1 MPDQLVAGLTAFA
14 IYFAGALA
22 YAAIFCAIYTRLT
35 RHKEFEL
42 IVRDHNAS
50 AAVAFGLTLVGYSIA
65 LAAAVAFGLT
75 LVGYSIALAGAIHNT
90 RSIIEFLIWG
100 LVAML
105 AQFAAY
111 GIANLAHP
119 NLSQAIEQNAL
130 AAAIWSGSVAIA
142 AGLVTT
148 ACMSP

>member
-1 MPDQLVAGLTAFA
+1 MPAQLLQGLALFA
-14 IYFAGALA
+14 IYFLGALA
-22 YAAIFCAIYTRLT
+22 YAAVFCAIYTRLT
-35 RHKEFEL
+35 RHDEFGM
-42 IVRDHNAS
+42 IVREHNVS
-50 AAVAFGLTLVGYSIA
+50 AAVAFGMTLVGYA
-65 LAAAVAFGLT
+65 
-75 LVGYSIALAGAIHNT
+75 IALAGAIHNT
-90 RSIIEFLIWG
+90 RSIVEFLIWG

-111 GIANLAHP
+111 GLANLAHP
-119 NLSQAIEQNAL
+119 GLSEAIEQNAL

>member
-35 RHKEFEL
+35 RHDEFGL
-42 IVRDHNAS
+42 IVREHNAS
-50 AAVAFGLTLVGYSIA
+50 AAVAFGLALVGYA
-65 LAAAVAFGLT
+65 
-75 LVGYSIALAGAIHNT
+75 IALAGAIHNT
-90 RSIIEFLIWG
+90 RSIVEFLIWG
-100 LVAML
+100 FVAMF
-105 AQFAAY
+105 AQFVAY
-111 GIANLAHP
+111 GLANLAHP

-130 AAAIWSGSVAIA
+130 AAAIWSGSVAVA

>member
-1 MPDQLVAGLTAFA
+1 MPAQLVAGLTAFA

-65 LAAAVAFGLT
+65 LA
-75 LVGYSIALAGAIHNT
+75 GAIHNT

-111 GIANLAHP
+111 GLANLAHP
-119 NLSQAIEQNAL
+119 GLSQAIEQNAL